1 MGVNAEK
8 LESRNNQDSPK
19 SLIQHHNISEP
30 TEQNLIL
37 SKDKLTQ
44 RKNQDAHENSPR
56 VKQLKALQQMADKSP
71 QTEKLRNI
79 QATAALNAAQKKRQ
93 IPVNVE
99 QHNAKEGVSMPP
111 VQKVDNEKSTYMLC
125 ECSSLK

>member
-44 RKNQDAHENSPR
+44 RKNQDAYENSPR

-79 QATAALNAAQKKRQ
+79 QATAALNAAQKKGQ

-99 QHNAKEGVSMPP
+99 QHKAK
-111 VQKVDNEKSTYMLC
+111 KC
-125 ECSSLK
+125 A